1 MCITLVHQLFL
12 VIEGMGL
19 FVLYFSLVS
28 SCLGTN
34 TDRQVTPLVGQDGA
48 LFVYQNEII
57 LSHDTWLLSFA
68 MKLQPYNEQM
78 SSIRDEIRV
87 IEDGVNSYSTELE
100 NINSSLSLHFND
112 HILLLFRQEL
122 NQLKITFRDIK
133 LNYKE
138 IATIFG
144 QRHNPSRSKRSLI
157 PVVGSVL
164 STLFGVVS
172 QGDLRHISGNMNKL
186 IGRTNVLTHILN
198 ESLTI
203 MDHTR
208 DEVQANRQ
216 AVNKMGRMLIG
227 LQENLRILYD
237 FTSQTLPTEIRLRQ
251 FTDEI
256 HSVFNLASNTMHRL
270 SSSVNDL
277 KFGLESALLG
287 HLSGKLLSPDEL
299 VRMLKAA
306 RRRFP
311 EGYNL
316 PYPLQ
321 QLDLYYQNIPLSLI
335 AVKDSMVVTLVLPIY
350 RNADLFNLNKL
361 VQVPIS
367 VDENRALQYSLQN
380 YYLAISDTEGTYFE
394 LNDFQVN
401 LCGKS
406 AINFCKLSAATFKKD
421 TQPSCL
427 TAIFDR
433 DTQLISKLC
442 SVTDMPVNVPHVELL
457 FDNNWLVYTSEEL
470 KLDLNCFNGDVT
482 QMHPIYI
489 HKGSSIFSV
498 PQNCQAI
505 GKYFNIPIQFRAH
518 STRHINQ
525 LFELQIANINHLFEE
540 SDWSFNVMSNVTPPP
555 LSSLSDDDRSALD
568 SIKRQMSRMTD
579 LPTHEQKSKTWLWLL
594 ISMTILLLIIQVM
607 IIVCLVRE
615 LRVRRTR
622 DLSTYRGSGAEDPE
636 RAMTNSASPTAVGN
650 QEDQE
655 LDISIVH
662 VH

>member
-1 MCITLVHQLFL
+1 
-12 VIEGMGL
+12 MGL
-19 FVLYFSLVS
+19 FVLCLSLVS
-28 SCLGTN
+28 SCVGTN

-335 AVKDSMVVTLVLPIY
+335 SVKDSMVVTLVLPIY
-350 RNADLFNLNKL
+350 HDADLFNLNKL

-568 SIKRQMSRMTD
+568 NIKRQMSRMTD
-579 LPTHEQKSKTWLWLL
+579 LPTHERKSKTWLWLL
-594 ISMTILLLIIQVM
+594 ISMTSLLLIIQVT

-636 RAMTNSASPTAVGN
+636 RATTNSASPTAVGN